1 MNGETMMQANAQ
13 PTIQVNGRSETLAV
27 TSIAALLDAKADEIP
42 ARGIAIALN
51 GSVVP
56 RASWATTRLNDGDR
70 VEIVR
75 VMQGG

>member
-1 MNGETMMQANAQ
+1 MTAQMNAHVQ
-13 PTIQVNGRSETLAV
+13 PTIQVNGRSEPLAAA
-27 TSIAALLDAKADEIP
+27 SLAALIEAKSDEIP

-70 VEIVR
+70 IEIVR

>member
-1 MNGETMMQANAQ
+1 MADVKG
-13 PTIQVNGRSETLAV
+13 TIQINGRSEPLAV
-27 TSIAALLDAKADEIP
+27 ASIAALLEAKADEMP
-42 ARGIAIALN
+42 ARGIAVAVN

-56 RASWATTRLNDGDR
+56 RASWPTTRLNDGDR

>member
-1 MNGETMMQANAQ
+1 MTETRA
-13 PTIQVNGRSETLAV
+13 TIHVNGRSEPLAAASV
-27 TSIAALLDAKADEIP
+27 AALLEAKADEIP
-42 ARGIAIALN
+42 PRGIAIAVN

-56 RASWATTRLNDGDR
+56 RASWPTTRLSDGDR